1 MFSNW
6 STQPILNSYVAV
18 LLLTAGLTSLLW
30 LAPAF
35 QRVAGRR
42 RTILVALRGVVIFLM
57 LIAMLRPAHLRSTSK
72 SQTAVLVVLL
82 DMSRSMQLPNATEG
96 QSRWEAQ
103 AEAIRSAQKALAALA
118 EDLEVK
124 VYAYDS
130 QLKSLTLDN
139 GVLSLPERAD
149 GDQTDIGGALYEA
162 MRRELGK
169 RLAGVILL
177 GDGSQ
182 TAFDPQLEVMEA
194 GRELQRA
201 DYPLW
206 TIAFGPSG
214 DAAQSRDIAVEN
226 LPEQYT
232 VFVKNE
238 LLVRAQLRVRGFV
251 NKEIPVEL
259 VVTDSRGTPRNVATR
274 QVRTDRDGEQ
284 LQLEVP
290 YVPPEPGQYKLTLRV
305 PQQPGELVAKNNEL
319 SAFLTVLEG
328 GLNVALLVGA
338 YRLEERAIERSIN
351 DSPDIQVDVFDARDY
366 GVRDRWP
373 VQLAD
378 NWLDPGV
385 DAYIL
390 GEFDAAAL
398 GETQLT
404 ALREAVAKGK
414 GLIVLGGNQ
423 SFGPGGYKGTPL
435 EEVLPIRLARFEKQ
449 DLDKPQRTDVFW
461 EDDPAD
467 PNDLRAIPVVPHP
480 ITTLAAADKNE
491 AMWRRLPELKNRIH
505 KFTGISETPGVRV
518 LLETPNQAPVL
529 VAGDYVRGR
538 VLAFAGDSTYRW
550 RSQGFEAQHKRFWRQ
565 VILWLV
571 RREDLE
577 QHDVW
582 VKLPQ
587 RRFNPGSRV
596 PFTAGAKSA
605 TGDPLPAAI
614 LKVEL
619 TGPDGKQRPLD
630 LADTGDE
637 RSGAIEALK
646 DPGDYLLVVTA
657 TNEGKPIGM
666 ARAAFQVL
674 DQDIELGNPAADPDQ
689 LTRLANLTAEAGGK
703 AIAAEELP
711 ALLQKIKQKPPELE
725 MQLQTKWQLADTWWD
740 AWLFFLCV
748 VGLLTGEW
756 VLRKRWGLV

>member
-1 MFSNW
+1 MFSSW
-6 STQPILNSYVAV
+6 STQPILNSNIVV
-18 LLLTAGLTSLLW
+18 LLLTAGLAALLW
-30 LAPAF
+30 LAPSF
-35 QRVAGRR
+35 RRVDRR
-42 RTILVALRGVVIFLM
+42 KRTILVALRGAVIFLM
-57 LIAMLRPAHLRSTSK
+57 LIAMLRPAHLRSTRK
-72 SQTAVLVVLL
+72 SQTAVLIVLL
-82 DMSRSMQLPNATEG
+82 DASRSMQLPHAGENQT
-96 QSRWEAQ
+96 RWQAQVETIRAAQ
-103 AEAIRSAQKALAALA
+103 AALGELA
-118 EDLEVK
+118 KDLEVK
-124 VYAYDS
+124 VYTYAS
-130 QLKSLTLDN
+130 QLQPLPFSNGNLDLPSL
-139 GVLSLPERAD
+139 AD
-149 GDQTDIGGALYEA
+149 GDQTDLGGALHEA
-162 MRRELGK
+162 IRRDLGK

-182 TAFDPQLEVMEA
+182 TAFDPQVEVMEA
-194 GRELQRA
+194 GRELQRL

-206 TIAFGPSG
+206 TIAFGPAG
-214 DAAQSRDIAVEN
+214 DVAQARDIAVEN

-259 VVTDSRGTPRNVATR
+259 VITDTQGVQRNVATR
-274 QVRTDRDGEQ
+274 QVRTERDGEQ

-305 PQQPGELVAKNNEL
+305 PQQPGELVARNNEL

-366 GVRDRWP
+366 TVPERWP
-373 VQLAD
+373 VKLAED
-378 NWLDPGV
+378 WLDPSI

-398 GETQLT
+398 GDTQLA
-404 ALREAVAKGK
+404 ALKEAVAKGK

-435 EEVLPIRLARFEKQ
+435 EEVLPIKLARFEKQ
-449 DLDKPQRTDVFW
+449 DLDKPLRTDVFR

-467 PNDLRAIPVVPHP
+467 PNDLRVIPVTPHP
-480 ITTLAAADKNE
+480 VTTLAAANKNE
-491 AMWRRLPELKNRIH
+491 EVWRRLPELKNRINR
-505 KFTGISETPGVRV
+505 FAEISEIPGVRV
-518 LLETPNQAPVL
+518 LLETPQKAPVL

-550 RSQGFEAQHKRFWRQ
+550 RSYGFEAQHKRFWRQ

-582 VKLPQ
+582 VQLPQ

-596 PFTAGAKSA
+596 TFTAGAKSA
-605 TGDPLPAAI
+605 TGDPLPDAT
-614 LKVEL
+614 LRVEL
-619 TGPDGKQRPLD
+619 TSPDGTKRPVD
-630 LADTGDE
+630 LPAAGDA
-637 RSGAIEALK
+637 RSGVIDALK
-646 DPGDYLLVVTA
+646 EPGDYLLVATA
-657 TNEGKPIGM
+657 SQDGRPIGM

-674 DQDIELGNPAADPDQ
+674 DQDIELSNPAADPDQ
-689 LTRLANLTAEAGGK
+689 LARLANLTVDAGGK
-703 AIAAEELP
+703 VLAAEELP
-711 ALLQKIKQKPPELE
+711 GLLQKIKEQPPELE
-725 MQLQTKWQLADTWWD
+725 IQLQTKWQLADTWWD
-740 AWLFFLCV
+740 AWLFFVCV
-748 VGLLTGEW
+748 VGLLSSEW
-756 VLRKRWGLV
+756 FLRKRWGLV